1 MAAYKA
7 RLVTLLAF
15 ALFGTSAVAQEA
27 SDMDLEDTGFVM
39 RPAQTPQQLERLKLL
54 PPHIFIART
63 KNGQRYFLYVDPDLC
78 KCVFVGNALAMANY
92 QSLVSSPSAPYTS
105 NMPSPGMVPPGA
117 TLYQEMD
124 PGLSSTIP
132 DGDILDNPN

>member
-1 MAAYKA
+1 MAACKA
-7 RLVTLLAF
+7 GLLVLIAF
-15 ALFGTSAVAQEA
+15 AVFGTAAGAQEVK
-27 SDMDLEDTGFVM
+27 DMDLEDSGFVM
-39 RPAQTPQQLERLKLL
+39 RPALTPQQLERVNLL
-54 PPHIFIART
+54 PSHKFIARS
-63 KNGQRYFLYVDPDLC
+63 KNGQRYFLYADPDLC

>member
-1 MAAYKA
+1 MTAYKSGL
-7 RLVTLLAF
+7 LVLIAF
-15 ALFGTSAVAQEA
+15 AVFGTAAGAQEVK
-27 SDMDLEDTGFVM
+27 DMDLEDSGFVM
-39 RPAQTPQQLERLKLL
+39 RPALTPQQLERVNLL
-54 PPHIFIART
+54 PSHKFIARS
-63 KNGQRYFLYVDPDLC
+63 KNGQRYFFYADPDLC